1 MYNNDNI
8 TQDTLLIEA
17 SILITSNY
25 IVKSYRRKDFNITIL
40 ILCIY
45 VPN

>member
-25 IVKSYRRKDFNITIL
+25 IVKIIPKKRF
-40 ILCIY
+40 
-45 VPN
+45 